1 LYAEARKNTGY
12 LKTFLM
18 AMTGINWGRVIL
30 GGLVAGMLINVVE
43 FLLNGVVLAK
53 DWEAAMLVLGRPP
66 IFGSRIAVFFIWSFL
81 LWGFLIGI
89 FAVWLYAAILP
100 RYGAGPKTAIYVGSF
115 VWGLGYLLTSVT
127 PFLLN
132 LYPRRIFGIGLSV
145 GLLEVL
151 LATLIGAC
159 LYRERKGS

>member
-1 LYAEARKNTGY
+1 
-12 LKTFLM
+12 M
-18 AMTGINWGRVIL
+18 IL

-53 DWEAAMLVLGRPP
+53 DWEGAILALGRSP
-66 IFGSRIAVFFIWSFL
+66 IASSQLAVFFIWGFI

-89 FAVWLYAAILP
+89 FAVWLYAAIRP
-100 RYGAGPKTAIYVGSF
+100 RYGAGPKTALYVGSF
-115 VWGLGYLLTSVT
+115 VWVLGYLLPSVT

-132 LYPRRIFGIGLSV
+132 LWPHRISGIGLTV

-151 LATLIGAC
+151 LATLIGAR
-159 LYRERKGS
+159 LYRESKGYLEHMTHAGTREP